1 MQNPSAPVELFR
13 RIAAR
18 YDRMNRL
25 MTLGQDLRWRRVAV
39 RRLLPHA
46 PERLL
51 DLAAGTGDF
60 ARAASELL
68 PSLRE
73 VYLVDLAEEML
84 AYAPAKKPPRPDLTW
99 HILVA
104 DAHALPFEEGYFDAI
119 TVGYGMRN
127 FIDRPQ
133 ALREMYRVLRPG
145 GVALILETGLPKNAL
160 WKSLFWLYFRFYVPL
175 LGSLFAKDREAYT
188 YLPEST
194 AAFPHREQFL
204 YLCREVGFTRLSYT
218 SFWGGA
224 SILYEIHKP
233 A

>member
-25 MTLGQDLRWRRVAV
+25 MTLGQDLRWRRAAV

-46 PERLL
+46 PKRLL

-60 ARAASELL
+60 ARAASELI

-84 AYAPAKKPPRPDLTW
+84 AYAPAKKPSRSDLTW
-99 HILVA
+99 RILVA
-104 DAHALPFEEGYFDAI
+104 DAHALPFEEAYFDAI
-119 TVGYGMRN
+119 TVGYGLRN
-127 FIDRPQ
+127 FTDRPQ

-145 GVALILETGLPKNAL
+145 GIALILETGLPQNAL

-175 LGSLFAKDREAYT
+175 LGRLFARDREAYT

-194 AAFPHREQFL
+194 AAFPHRDRFL
-204 YLCREVGFTRLSYT
+204 YLCQEVGFTRLSYT
-218 SFWGGA
+218 LFWGGA
-224 SILYEIHKP
+224 SILYEVHKP
-233 A
+233 V

>member
-25 MTLGQDLRWRRVAV
+25 MTFGQDLRWRRIAV

-60 ARAASELL
+60 ARAASERL
-68 PSLRE
+68 PSLQE
-73 VYLVDLAEEML
+73 VYLVDLASEML
-84 AYAPAKKPPRPDLTW
+84 AYAPPKKPPRKNLTW
-99 HILVA
+99 HIIVA
-104 DAHALPFEEGYFDAI
+104 DAHALPFADAYFDAI

-127 FIDRPQ
+127 FTNRLQ
-133 ALREMYRVLRPG
+133 ALREMYRVLKPG
-145 GVALILETGLPKNAL
+145 GVALVLETGLPRTFL

-175 LGSLFAKDREAYT
+175 LGRLLAKDREAYT

-204 YLCREVGFTRLSYT
+204 YLCQEVGFTKLSYT

-224 SILYEIHKP
+224 SLLYEMHKP